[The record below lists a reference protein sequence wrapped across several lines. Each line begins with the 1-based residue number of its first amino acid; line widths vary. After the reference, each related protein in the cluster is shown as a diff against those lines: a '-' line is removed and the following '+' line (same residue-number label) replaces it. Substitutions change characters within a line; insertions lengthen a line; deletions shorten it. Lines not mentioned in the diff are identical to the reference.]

1 MRHPRAHS
9 RGSVT
14 SSIALGLGLAL
25 TLCACSGGQEG
36 EAPTTPEPSASA
48 TSPESPVEP
57 ESLPTSLPSESP
69 APQAEA
75 SPEPSP
81 TPTPAPTETK
91 AAPAPKPAPT
101 PTPSPEPVAAAGPPA
116 AFGRCAVCHNAEK
129 GAPDK
134 LGPNL
139 FGTFGHP
146 MGQGSFS
153 YSDALRNAGLTMD
166 EATLHQWL
174 ENPRKLV
181 PGNRMSFPGI
191 KDAAKRQ
198 EIIDYLKKQR

>member
-9 RGSVT
+9 RGPGT

-25 TLCACSGGQEG
+25 ALCACSGGEQS

-48 TSPESPVEP
+48 TLPESPAEP
-57 ESLPTSLPSESP
+57 DSPPASQPSESP
-69 APQAEA
+69 SPQAEA

-81 TPTPAPTETK
+81 TPTPTETK
-91 AAPAPKPAPT
+91 AAPAPKPAPA

-146 MGQGSFS
+146 MGQGSFA
-153 YSDALRNAGLTMD
+153 YSDALKNAGLTMD

-198 EIIDYLKKQR
+198 EIIDYLKKLR

>member
-9 RGSVT
+9 RGPVT

-25 TLCACSGGQEG
+25 ALCACSGGEQT

-48 TSPESPVEP
+48 TLPESPAEP
-57 ESLPTSLPSESP
+57 DSLPASQPSESP

-81 TPTPAPTETK
+81 TPTPTEAK
-91 AAPAPKPAPT
+91 AAPAPKPAPA

-146 MGQGSFS
+146 MGQGSFA
-153 YSDALRNAGLTMD
+153 YSDALKNAGLTMD